1 MGLPEKTYD
10 RLHSLWKRWG
20 VTQEDVYY
28 AIENSLLRVCVW
40 MPLRYVERGILKDG
54 SFVYEKHEHKEGFIG
69 VRPQDFHRISST
81 GCAKLR
87 IFRSLKEEDRIL
99 RMAYE
104 PPQPAISVRI
114 HDLVVLQED
123 RLKFETTYEICKNKI
138 AAYPEECPTQKE
150 FSASGD
156 YRHITLNG
164 EVFHLGDVQARIVE
178 QLHDALRSRT
188 QWVHGKKLLDNADSQ
203 AMRLRDVFKGKKDWE
218 KIIESNRR
226 GYYRLNIENEN
237 VIDKKKATS
246 LSAIAMTG
254 LLYLQDALDI
264 LPDCM
269 LMLCPA

>member
-1 MGLPEKTYD
+1 MGFPEKTYD
-10 RLHSLWKRWG
+10 RLQNLRRRWG

-40 MPLRYVERGILKDG
+40 MPMRYVERGVLKDG
-54 SFVYEKHEHKEGFIG
+54 TFIYEKHEHKEGFIG

-87 IFRSLKEEDRIL
+87 IFRSVKQEGHIL

-123 RLKFETTYEICKNKI
+123 RLKFETAYEICQEKI
-138 AAYPEECPTQKE
+138 AAYPEICPTHKE
-150 FSASGD
+150 FFASGD
-156 YRHITLNG
+156 YHQIILNG
-164 EVFHLGDVQARIVE
+164 EEFHLGDVQARIVE
-178 QLHDALRSRT
+178 QLHDAIRSNT
-188 QWVHGKKLLDNADSQ
+188 QWVHGKILLNNSGSH

-226 GYYRLNIENEN
+226 GSYRLNIENE
-237 VIDKKKATS
+237 KKKMPNLTAAAVTT
-246 LSAIAMTG
+246 M
-254 LLYLQDALDI
+254 LYLQDALDI
-264 LPDCM
+264 FTDCLPV
-269 LMLCPA
+269 LCPA